1 MNHTSAMS
9 TAADDD
15 RLEKLSSTTSQV
27 VQTGGPHKRCR
38 EGESSPRTSV
48 KTTSDKTTSAKP
60 TSVNKFRRLENGSK
74 QQPSTS
80 TPSLSASLSA
90 SSPSSC
96 SSSSSQLPIQQQ
108 LLELHIP
115 SPDQLCPR
123 SKVDCKQYQIDL
135 EKLYTFLCSP
145 EIQELGGFSLNWVDL
160 DCQLQVQFGQGL
172 DELINNAD
180 DWNKAVWSFAE
191 YLMRDGCRR

>member
-1 MNHTSAMS
+1 MS

-15 RLEKLSSTTSQV
+15 RLETLPSTTSQV

-48 KTTSDKTTSAKP
+48 KATSAKP

-96 SSSSSQLPIQQQ
+96 SSSSSQLSIQQQ

-123 SKVDCKQYQIDL
+123 SKVDCEQYQIDL

-172 DELINNAD
+172 DELINNAE